1 MKKKEII
8 HALTVLLNDK
18 DNYDVS
24 VKKGEEELNLN
35 FKYKVTPWCKK
46 TKYSVEDYPQYQ
58 DIIKKEIEKDKKIE
72 QYTKKILPFAEY
84 IFDSKVELEDFF
96 TKLLTVE
103 GKYPYFDYEN
113 LSIGYTTGGGF
124 SMEIITF
131 IAKIEII

>member
-1 MKKKEII
+1 MKKDEII

-24 VKKGEEELNLN
+24 VKKGEEEINLN

-72 QYTKKILPFAEY
+72 QYTKNLLPFAEY
-84 IFDSKVELEDFF
+84 LFNSKAELEDFF
-96 TKLLTVE
+96 TGILLPE
-103 GKYPYFDYEN
+103 GKYPYFGYEN

-124 SMEIITF
+124 SVEIITQ